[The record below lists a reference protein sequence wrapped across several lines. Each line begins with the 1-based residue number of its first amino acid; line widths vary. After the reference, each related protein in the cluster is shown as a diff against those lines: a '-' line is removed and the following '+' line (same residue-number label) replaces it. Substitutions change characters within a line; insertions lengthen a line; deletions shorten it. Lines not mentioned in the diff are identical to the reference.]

1 MGRLGGVSGISIG
14 PSRLESPRRYISIRR
29 HIITFRMAM
38 QWRRSDRDGRRDMSL
53 RRIIL
58 DCEILEAI
66 VENAG
71 WAAEDTQLRTPCW
84 PARQLRFRSEEHT
97 SELQSLLRISYA
109 VFCLKNKRA
118 VYFQYLTHVLLSL
131 LTNQL

>member
-1 MGRLGGVSGISIG
+1 MWSDNGGRLLAGRPIGRLGGVSGISIV
-14 PSRLESPRRYISIRR
+14 PSRRESPRRYISIRR

-71 WAAEDTQLRTPCW
+71 WAAEDTQLRTPC
-84 PARQLRFRSEEHT
+84 RSDEHT
-97 SELQSLLRISYA
+97 SELQSLMRISYA
-109 VFCLKNKRA
+109 VFCLKKKQVVKN
-118 VYFQYLTHVLLSL
+118 
-131 LTNQL
+131 

>member
-1 MGRLGGVSGISIG
+1 MWSDNGGRLLAGRPIGRLGGVSGISIV
-14 PSRLESPRRYISIRR
+14 PSRRESPRRYISIRR

-84 PARQLRFRSEEHT
+84 HSRQLRFDERSEEHT
-97 SELQSLLRISYA
+97 SELQSLMRISYA
-109 VFCLKNKRA
+109 VFCLKKKK
-118 VYFQYLTHVLLSL
+118 Q
-131 LTNQL
+131 Q

>member
-1 MGRLGGVSGISIG
+1 MWSDNGGRLLAGRPIGRLGGVSGISIV
-14 PSRLESPRRYISIRR
+14 PSRRESPRRYISIRR

-58 DCEILEAI
+58 DCVILAAI

-84 PARQLRFRSEEHT
+84 L
-97 SELQSLLRISYA
+97 
-109 VFCLKNKRA
+109 VVRA
-118 VYFQYLTHVLLSL
+118 PRRERVCQYV
-131 LTNQL
+131 

>member
-84 PARQLRFRSEEHT
+84 NARQLRLDEFHMV
-97 SELQSLLRISYA
+97 ELEVDIA
-109 VFCLKNKRA
+109 DGP
-118 VYFQYLTHVLLSL
+118 
-131 LTNQL
+131 